1 MSSAE
6 ARRMS
11 PEEQSAPKSER
22 KPRVIEEMVRE
33 TPEAKAETPGEMFAA
48 DANDF
53 MRLQDRS
60 VDKALELSKLQDNP
74 LASPETKAK
83 VQKELDD
90 LQAMID
96 GVVDGYPDTEDFV
109 ADAMT
114 MRDLE
119 VQMAKQKGRVK
130 ELNAIKE
137 TMNYPGGER
146 MLSLDI
152 DFATDKVVELSRKMD
167 SLKKGYDAKEKVAKE
182 NLAGLTGP
190 EIDAFV
196 DGALKENHFADLK
209 DEEIDA
215 ALDGIE
221 QPILLTPDM
230 MKKPEQNAEYMDAIA
245 SAKSVD
251 DLKIV
256 IDHMGDIKGT
266 GGKNYSRKDLMAKI
280 DHAMIAPILLGEITR
295 TNGLR
300 DKVAELIKMHRENE
314 EARDKYMQERIN
326 GMIEEELVKA
336 PPAETGTQ
344 PLDAKDLE
352 TPKGEEYVH
361 VTPESRAK
369 AMESMKK
376 AKEAAEDQM
385 EKEFFAKGD
394 EMSEV
399 HARGEEYEETV
410 DVQDEWI
417 LDEQDAPSKEEVKDV
432 VEKNEL
438 SPERRAVV
446 EAEIQKLENQIY
458 DFEAGAEY
466 VERNDEGKITGIDHR
481 PGMKE
486 LEAKLREKY
495 GLDADTMM
503 EKKALSPLEG
513 LKLGLKGLFSRDF
526 KRTMQM
532 YEQRMNEW
540 SDAKQRLEEAKM
552 ELRDPRGYAE
562 TMSRR
567 YMKTMLLRAK
577 QNARSSSGSRGGS
590 PLGMRF

>member
-60 VDKALELSKLQDNP
+60 VDKALELSKLEDNP
-74 LASPETKAK
+74 LASPEAKAK
-83 VQKELDD
+83 LQKELDD

-96 GVVDGYPDTEDFV
+96 GVVEGYPDTEDFV
-109 ADAMT
+109 ADAMA

-137 TMNYPGGER
+137 TMNYAGGER

-152 DFATDKVVELSRKMD
+152 NFAADKVVELSRKMD
-167 SLKKGYDAKEKVAKE
+167 QLKQGYDAKEKVAKE
-182 NLAGLTGP
+182 NLAGLTGA

-209 DEEIDA
+209 PEEIDA
-215 ALDGIE
+215 ALEGLE

-230 MKKPEQNAEYMDAIA
+230 MKKPEQNAEYTDAIA
-245 SAKSVD
+245 AAKSVD

-256 IDHMGDIKGT
+256 IDHMGDINGT
-266 GGKNYSRKDLMAKI
+266 GGKNYSRKDLSAKI

-300 DKVAELIKMHRENE
+300 DKVRELIKMHRENE
-314 EARDKYMQERIN
+314 EARDKYMQERIS
-326 GMIEEELVKA
+326 GMIEEELASAGPQPDKG
-336 PPAETGTQ
+336 AE
-344 PLDAKDLE
+344 PLNADDLE
-352 TPKGEEYVH
+352 TPKPESRVSI
-361 VTPESRAK
+361 TPESHAK
-369 AMESMKK
+369 AVESMKK
-376 AKEAAEDQM
+376 AKEAASDKM
-385 EKEFFAKGD
+385 EQDWFAKGD
-394 EMSEV
+394 EMNEV
-399 HARGEEYEETV
+399 HARGEEYQETI

-446 EAEIQKLENQIY
+446 EAEIQKIENQIY
-458 DFEAGAEY
+458 DYEAGAEY
-466 VERNDEGKITGIDHR
+466 IERDDAGKVTGVDHR

-567 YMKTMLLRAK
+567 YMRTMLLRAK
-577 QNARSSSGSRGGS
+577 QSASTPRTGGS